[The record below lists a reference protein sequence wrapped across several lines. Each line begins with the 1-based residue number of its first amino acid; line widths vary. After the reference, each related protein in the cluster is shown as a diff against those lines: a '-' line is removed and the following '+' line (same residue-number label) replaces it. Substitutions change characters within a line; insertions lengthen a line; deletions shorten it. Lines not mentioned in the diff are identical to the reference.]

1 MSINRNTI
9 LRGPGTVKFG
19 GATVFDANGITCE
32 IESATQGLPSSISGE
47 IGTIKTDQTGEDLVH
62 PLRADLRRDPRG
74 ALPLRVGR
82 DRIERVRR
90 G

>member
-19 GATVFDANGITCE
+19 GVTVFDANGITCE

-47 IGTIKTDQTGEDLVH
+47 IGTIKTDQTGKISFTPCGQISAAIL
-62 PLRADLRRDPRG
+62 A
-74 ALPLRVGR
+74 ALFP
-82 DRIERVRR
+82 
-90 G
+90 

>member
-47 IGTIKTDQTGEDLVH
+47 IGTDQEYEEGGWYTED
-62 PLRADLRRDPRG
+62 
-74 ALPLRVGR
+74 
-82 DRIERVRR
+82 
-90 G
+90 